1 MQTLEIQTLGIISVN
16 IWQIV
21 VSLLNLVILFLLI
34 KKFLYKPV
42 KKMLEERQG
51 NIDKQYND
59 AEEAK
64 AKALE
69 DQKAYEEKLSAASNE
84 ADGIIQSAVDTAKAR
99 EKEIIADAK
108 RKAEGIVAKAEG
120 DAKLAVLK
128 AEDSI
133 KQEIISVSTVLTEKV
148 LQREI
153 SEDDHK
159 ALIDDFIDNIGDQ
172 NE

>member
-1 MQTLEIQTLGIISVN
+1 MQSLDVISIN

-21 VSLLNLVILFLLI
+21 VSLLNLVILFLLV

-42 KKMLEERQG
+42 KKMLNERQA
-51 NIDKQYND
+51 NIDKQYSD
-59 AEEAK
+59 ADEAK

-69 DQKAYEEKLSAASNE
+69 DQKNYEAKLSAASSE

-108 RKAEGIVAKAEG
+108 QKADGIVLKAEN

-128 AEDSI
+128 AEDGI
-133 KQEIISVSTVLTEKV
+133 KKEIIDVSTLLTEKV
-148 LQREI
+148 LEREI
-153 SEDDHK
+153 SADDHK
-159 ALIDDFIDNIGDQ
+159 NLIDSFIDNIGEDD
-172 NE
+172 E

>member
-1 MQTLEIQTLGIISVN
+1 MQSLDVISIN
-16 IWQIV
+16 IWQIL

-42 KKMLEERQG
+42 KKMLVDRQA
-51 NIDKQYND
+51 NIDKKYSD

-64 AKALE
+64 NKALE
-69 DQKAYEEKLSAASNE
+69 DQKAYEEKLSTAQME
-84 ADGIIQSAVDTAKAR
+84 ADGVIQSAVDTAKAR

-108 RKAEGIVAKAEG
+108 QKAEGIVTKAEN
-120 DAKLAVLK
+120 DAKLAILK

-133 KQEIISVSTVLTEKV
+133 RREIIDVSTVLTEKV
-148 LQREI
+148 LEREI

-159 ALIDDFIDNIGDQ
+159 NFIDSFIDNIGDGD
-172 NE
+172 E